1 MQSPDAL
8 PAAWQRLL
16 ALSGVA
22 FAVLFLVG
30 WFASGGDA
38 PDYAAADQEWTEWA
52 DDNQWRSRIGGFAM
66 LLAGFV
72 FLHLAGTIR
81 SVLGTAETTDRGS
94 AQLARVAFAGA
105 LIGIAGM
112 TTAIVMIAAASSEG
126 ADANPVVSRAVTTA
140 SAGPF
145 LVSAMGFAALLMAA
159 GLLTLRSGV
168 FARWVGIVAFVG
180 AISFL
185 ITFLALIAGTGED
198 SVFGFGFFPGVLALV
213 IWSIAT
219 SMLCIARWR
228 PLPASSSRQ
237 RPTRR
242 PPPQGE
248 IKRTKPAG
256 VAHQRGPPEPNG
268 AGPPSVRPSAVGWAD
283 GRCGGL
289 SARPSR
295 VRSWWNCVSRAA
307 PRKAAVLP

>member
-1 MQSPDAL
+1 MQPPDTL
-8 PAAWQRLL
+8 PPSWQRLL
-16 ALSGVA
+16 ALSGVV

-52 DDNQWRSRIGGFAM
+52 DDNQWKSRIGAFAM

-72 FLHLAGTIR
+72 FLHFAGTIR
-81 SVLGTAETTDRGS
+81 SVLGTAETTVRGS

-112 TTAIVMIAAASSEG
+112 TTAIVMVSAATSEG
-126 ADANPVVSRAVTTA
+126 ADVNPVVSRAVATA
-140 SAGPF
+140 LAGPF

-159 GLLTLRSGV
+159 GVLTLRSGV
-168 FARWVGIVAFVG
+168 FARWIGIVALIG

-185 ITFLALIAGTGED
+185 ITFLAVIAGTGED

-219 SMLCIARWR
+219 SNARYR
-228 PLPASSSRQ
+228 AVAAAA
-237 RPTRR
+237 
-242 PPPQGE
+242 GE
-248 IKRTKPAG
+248 L
-256 VAHQRGPPEPNG
+256 VATETD
-268 AGPPSVRPSAVGWAD
+268 A
-283 GRCGGL
+283 
-289 SARPSR
+289 
-295 VRSWWNCVSRAA
+295 
-307 PRKAAVLP
+307 